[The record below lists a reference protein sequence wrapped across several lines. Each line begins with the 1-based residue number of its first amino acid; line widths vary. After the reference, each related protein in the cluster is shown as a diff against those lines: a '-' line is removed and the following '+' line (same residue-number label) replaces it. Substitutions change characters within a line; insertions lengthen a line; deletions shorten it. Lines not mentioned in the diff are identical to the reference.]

1 MEPQYYLFRERNLL
15 PRSLVDSL
23 LGRIVRNYGD
33 PTSEYRPSES
43 ESTLFDKE
51 TIIHNSI
58 QNFQLKG
65 LGSKSQGPKISLEGV
80 LGLEYTLE
88 RSYKLDLKGEELI
101 SIRLQQHSDLL
112 RRMME
117 NASVRAEV
125 VSWTNDSIFSGPP
138 VCMVVGLLLC
148 RKSETRTIEEKSHD
162 IRVSGLLPIATG
174 GLAAIGTPLAAP
186 LGDITIGGG
195 HAATVKAGLTGSA
208 NDMVI
213 IGQQLRVVRRCTW
226 RNEVRLRLRG
236 PRDRRGQQLSASDDE
251 AEDSEEG
258 DSDNQGRDLDEVD
271 MDLGG
276 CPVNIQ

>member
-1 MEPQYYLFRERNLL
+1 MEPQYYLFRPSNFLRH
-15 PRSLVDSL
+15 SSVDSL

-33 PTSEYRPSES
+33 PTSEYCPSES
-43 ESTLFDKE
+43 THIEKDS
-51 TIIHNSI
+51 IIHNSI

-65 LGSKSQGPKISLEGV
+65 LRSKSHGPRINLEGV
-80 LGLEYTLE
+80 LGLEYSLE
-88 RSYKLDLKGEELI
+88 RSYKLDLNGEKLI

-125 VSWTNDSIFSGPP
+125 VSWTKKSIFSGPP

-148 RKSETRTIEEKSHD
+148 RSSEISTIEEKSHN

-174 GLAAIGTPLAAP
+174 GLAAIGAPLAAP
-186 LGDITIGGG
+186 LGDITIGEG
-195 HAATVKAGLTGSA
+195 HAATAKAGWTGSV
-208 NDMVI
+208 DELVI

-226 RNEVRLRLRG
+226 RNEVKLKLRG

-251 AEDSEEG
+251 AEDSDEG
-258 DSDNQGRDLDEVD
+258 DSDNQERDLDEVD

-276 CPVNIQ
+276 CLLNIQ